1 MWWGRLTTVTV
12 TRKGQTTI
20 PQELRE
26 KYGLKEGTKLDAVD
40 AGDGILLRK
49 VLSTRDLAGTSKSTY
64 DQLRKRLNEIRRED
78 V

>member
-1 MWWGRLTTVTV
+1 LTTVTV

-49 VLSTRDLAGTSKSTY
+49 ALSTRDLTGTSKSTY
-64 DQLRKRLNEIRRED
+64 DQLRKRLDEIRRED

>member
-1 MWWGRLTTVTV
+1 MTTVTV

-49 VLSTRDLAGTSKSTY
+49 ALSTRDLAGTSKSTY

>member
-1 MWWGRLTTVTV
+1 MARCLTTVTV

-26 KYGLKEGTKLDAVD
+26 KYGLKEGTKLDVVD
-40 AGDGILLRK
+40 AGDGILLK
-49 VLSTRDLAGTSKSTY
+49 KALSTRDLVGTSKNTY
-64 DQLRKRLNEIRRED
+64 DQIQKRLNEIRRED

>member
-1 MWWGRLTTVTV
+1 MTTVTI

-26 KYGLKEGTKLDAVD
+26 KYGLSEGTKLDAID
-40 AGDGILLRK
+40 TGDGILFK
-49 VLSTRDLAGTSKSTY
+49 KALSTRDLVGTGKNTY
-64 DQLRKRLNEIRRED
+64 DQLKKRLDEIRRED

>member
-1 MWWGRLTTVTV
+1 MTV

-49 VLSTRDLAGTSKSTY
+49 ALSTRDLTGTSKSTY
-64 DQLRKRLNEIRRED
+64 DQLRKRLDEIRRED

>member
-1 MWWGRLTTVTV
+1 LTTVTV

>member
-1 MWWGRLTTVTV
+1 MTV

-49 VLSTRDLAGTSKSTY
+49 ALSTRDLAGTSKSTY

>member
-1 MWWGRLTTVTV
+1 VTV

-49 VLSTRDLAGTSKSTY
+49 ALSTRDLTGTSKSTY
-64 DQLRKRLNEIRRED
+64 DQLRKRLDEIRRED